1 MRALGLGG
9 LIAVVLA
16 TGCSP
21 EDAPFHGQ
29 EVSWRPCHDGEE
41 DAAGGGADTEWLES
55 LECGTVTVPLDHG
68 EPRGRTL
75 DIALVRAPADGP
87 KEEHLGSLVV
97 NPGGPGV
104 SGVRALESP
113 LFGDGIR
120 AAFDLV
126 SFDPRG
132 VGKSGGFACG
142 DRYALVDARQSVA
155 GTDPGDLGAAELRP
169 LADAARG
176 YARACE
182 ERVGEEFLARVG
194 TVNVARDLDV
204 IRDALGEE
212 RLNFVGYSYGAW
224 IGALYAHMYPE
235 NIRALV
241 LDGAVAT
248 RMSNAEAAVDQ
259 VAAFQHTWEMFL
271 ADCVAEVDACPFTG
285 ADRGSGGPG
294 AASEADARM
303 AGLLERLDRDPAR
316 VEGIPVD
323 GRTLLTMVGM
333 ALYQEGAWDH
343 LAGVLTALA
352 EGDDRG
358 VERHLGRL
366 YDDTFGQYAK
376 AESGES
382 EPGTGH
388 QDAGAAYTAVR
399 CADRADPEDV
409 TAYRDAADEA
419 ADISPLF
426 GPGPV
431 WDQLPCAYWPET
443 EKAPTA
449 LTAPEAPPIVV
460 VGTVGDPATPYHW
473 VREAAERLETA
484 TLVTYEGAGH
494 TVYGWGRSPCV
505 DGAVDAYL
513 LTGEVPRPGLT
524 CPPAVT

>member
-1 MRALGLGG
+1 M
-9 LIAVVLA
+9 AVALA

-21 EDAPFHGQ
+21 ADTPFLGQ

-41 DAAGGGADTEWLES
+41 AAADRGADPEWLEN
-55 LECGTVTVPLDHG
+55 LECGTVTVPLDHD
-68 EPRGRTL
+68 EPHGRTL

-87 KEEHLGSLVV
+87 EEDHLGALVV

-132 VGKSGGFACG
+132 VGASGGFACG
-142 DRYALVDARQSVA
+142 DRYALIDARQSVA
-155 GTDPGDLGAAELRP
+155 GTDPGDLDAAELRP
-169 LADAARG
+169 LANAARE

-182 ERVGEEFLARVG
+182 GRAGEEFLAHIG
-194 TVNVARDLDV
+194 SVNVARDLDIV
-204 IRDALGEE
+204 RDALGED
-212 RLNFVGYSYGAW
+212 RLNFVGYSYGAL
-224 IGALYAHMYPE
+224 IGVLYAHMYPE
-235 NIRALV
+235 NTRALV

-248 RMSNAEAAVDQ
+248 GMSNAEAAVDQ
-259 VAAFQHTWEMFL
+259 VAAFQHAWEMFL
-271 ADCVAEVDACPFTG
+271 ADCVAEVGACPFAG
-285 ADRGSGGPG
+285 ADRGRGSGGAG

-303 AGLLERLDRDPAR
+303 AGLLERLDRDPAQVR
-316 VEGIPVD
+316 GIPVD
-323 GRTLLTMVGM
+323 GRMLLTMVGM
-333 ALYQEGAWDH
+333 ALYQEDSWDP
-343 LAGVLTALA
+343 LADVLTALA
-352 EGDDRG
+352 EGDARG

-366 YDDTFGQYAK
+366 YDDTFGRYAK
-376 AESGES
+376 AESG

-409 TAYRDAADEA
+409 AAYRDAADEA
-419 ADISPLF
+419 ADVSPLF

-431 WDQLPCAYWPET
+431 WDHLPCAYWPGT
-443 EKAPTA
+443 EEAPTA
-449 LTAPEAPPIVV
+449 PTAPEAPPIVV
-460 VGTVGDPATPYHW
+460 VGTVGDPATPYPW
-473 VREAAERLETA
+473 AREAAERLETA

-524 CPPAVT
+524 CPPAGT